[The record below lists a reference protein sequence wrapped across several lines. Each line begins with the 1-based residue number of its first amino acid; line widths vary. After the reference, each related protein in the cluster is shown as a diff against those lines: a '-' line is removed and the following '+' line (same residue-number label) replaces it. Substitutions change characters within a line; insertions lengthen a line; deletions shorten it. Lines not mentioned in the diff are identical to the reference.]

1 MRIGMVRIAHRDGMR
16 TAECIER
23 SGDWA
28 ITRNDVG
35 RFVLTHLP
43 TGFCLTSTHHIEFV
57 EQRALLVR
65 LAALPKYDLQTMD
78 LAAIQKVLK
87 P

>member
-35 RFVLTHLP
+35 HFVLTHLP
-43 TGFCLTSTHHIEFV
+43 TGFSLSNTHDLCLV
-57 EQRALLVR
+57 ELRALLVR
-65 LAALPKYDLQTMD
+65 LAALPKMDLQSMD

>member
-1 MRIGMVRIAHRDGMR
+1 
-16 TAECIER
+16 
-23 SGDWA
+23 
-28 ITRNDVG
+28 
-35 RFVLTHLP
+35 VLTHLP
-43 TGFCLTSTHHIEFV
+43 TGFSLSNTHDLCLV
-57 EQRALLVR
+57 ELRALLVR